1 MAIPKILRTIKTGKR
16 FLITTHVNPDYDA
29 VCSEL
34 AMAFY
39 LRSLGKKVLI
49 VNDEAVPERF
59 SFLPGIRRVQG
70 YRKKMSLN
78 CDAAVVLDCGEFK
91 RTGRVLSLIPKDAVV
106 FNIDHHITNDF
117 FGHFNLV
124 DPGASSTTEILY
136 TLFKRGRH
144 PFTRDL
150 ALNLYMG
157 MMTDTGSFRYE
168 NTSRRTHEAAGDL
181 MRFGFSVPRLY
192 TEVYETMRPDD
203 FQRLIQLLNRAQ
215 LLCRGRLACLCLS
228 RKTVSR
234 FSRGLD
240 LRDAL
245 FYFLRSIRGVEVF
258 VLFTELDPRKTRVN
272 LRSRAGADV
281 ARLAQHFGG
290 GGHPRA
296 SGCTIPKGI
305 AEARQDLLRHIRKV
319 FKND

>member
-1 MAIPKILRTIKTGKR
+1 MAVKEILRTIKSGKK

-34 AMAFY
+34 AMALY
-39 LRSLGKKVLI
+39 LRSLGKKVSI
-49 VNDEAVPERF
+49 VNDEETPERF
-59 SFLPGIRRVQG
+59 SFLPGIRRVRG
-70 YRKKMSLN
+70 YRKKMSLD
-78 CDAAVVLDCGEFK
+78 CDAAVVLDCGELK
-91 RTGRVLSLIPKDAVV
+91 RVGRVSSLIPKDAVV
-106 FNIDHHITNDF
+106 VNIDHHITNDF
-117 FGHFNLV
+117 FGHVNLV
-124 DPGASSTTEILY
+124 DTEASSTTEILY
-136 TLFKRGRH
+136 ALFKRGRH

-192 TEVYETMRPDD
+192 TEVYETMRPGD
-203 FQRLIQLLNRAQ
+203 FKGLIQLLNHAQ
-215 LLCRGRLACLCLS
+215 LFLGGRLVCLS
-228 RKTVSR
+228 LSRRTVSR

-245 FYFLRSIRGVEVF
+245 FYFLRSMRRVEVF
-258 VLFTELDPRKTRVN
+258 AIFTELDANKTRVN
-272 LRSRAGADV
+272 LRSRGGADV

-296 SGCTIPKGI
+296 SGCTVSKGV
-305 AEARQDLLRHIRKV
+305 RDVRGDLLRHIRKV
-319 FKND
+319 LLK